1 MGFLKLLARIMGRVS
16 TFRSYQFV
24 LLLAATLAVVAFYY
38 FGSERH
44 SFSSTTKRIKQTQAS
59 SNRNDA
65 DLTVD
70 TMISHLTESE
80 EQGGEDQEVEQ
91 EGEVLGTRRGDVK
104 PSSQHYHALMMFTKV
119 DRSRSLQEKFRVA
132 MLSLVKHGHFLEGE
146 MLVLHFVSDQASQEL
161 GQRMLQEFLQDA
173 TFKYERCFLVRGEQR
188 SDTNRKMSSLEEIQ
202 SRKEE
207 EKVENDSCFTPLDQ
221 PTKKAKKLHC
231 CGKCNKT
238 FALPSNL
245 RRHQRVH
252 TGKKPFPCDQ
262 CGKHFTES
270 GNLKK
275 HLRTHTGEK
284 PFACDQCGKRFTESG
299 NLKKHLRTH
308 TGEKPFPCDQ
318 CEKCFTESGN
328 LKQHQRIHTGEK
340 PFACDKCGKRFF
352 RSERLKQHQ
361 WTHTGEKLF
370 SCGQCGKRFT
380 ESGNVKKHQ
389 QIHTG
394 ENSFPCDRCEK
405 SYSFSGNLKRHKQIH
420 TKEKP

>member
-173 TFKYERCFLVRGEQR
+173 TFKYEISFHDVVELTHKLYPIVEAMQKHFSAGSGAYYSDSIFFLSVAMHLIMPESLTYIVQLDLDLKYRTNIRNLFQEFDKFPPGAVIGIAREMQPVYRHTFWQYRKENPNTRVGEPPPEGLPGFNSGVMLLDLSAMR
-188 SDTNRKMSSLEEIQ
+188 ESSLYNQ
-202 SRKEE
+202 LLKPNNVA
-207 EKVENDSCFTPLDQ
+207 KLADQ
-221 PTKKAKKLHC
+221 YRFKGHLGDQDFFSMIGMEHPELFYSLA
-231 CGKCNKT
+231 CGWNRQLCTWWRDHGYGDVFQLYYRCDGPVYIYHGNCNS
-238 FALPSNL
+238 PI
-245 RRHQRVH
+245 
-252 TGKKPFPCDQ
+252 PD
-262 CGKHFTES
+262 
-270 GNLKK
+270 
-275 HLRTHTGEK
+275 
-284 PFACDQCGKRFTESG
+284 D
-299 NLKKHLRTH
+299 
-308 TGEKPFPCDQ
+308 
-318 CEKCFTESGN
+318 
-328 LKQHQRIHTGEK
+328 
-340 PFACDKCGKRFF
+340 
-352 RSERLKQHQ
+352 
-361 WTHTGEKLF
+361 
-370 SCGQCGKRFT
+370 
-380 ESGNVKKHQ
+380 
-389 QIHTG
+389 
-394 ENSFPCDRCEK
+394 
-405 SYSFSGNLKRHKQIH
+405 
-420 TKEKP
+420 